1 MAIFKALLSFLIFII
16 PSTIG
21 FIYGNSYKKRR
32 QSLYDLQ
39 YSIRLLQSEI
49 LVKTTPLPQALKDI
63 NKKMKKGIYSVFF
76 QIGKEL
82 EDGINDDIYLSFLSK
97 EDLLKS
103 KFALKDD
110 DIEVFLYLGKI
121 LGQSNRYDQEK
132 NLNFII
138 QQINELSIQAT
149 LEENKN
155 QKLYPSLGVLI
166 GIGMIIILL

>member
-1 MAIFKALLSFLIFII
+1 MNKDPKISNIQLLGLLVSSIVGISIFKLPNQLAGDFGPSGWLMIIISGLLII
-16 PSTIG
+16 PML
-21 FIYGNSYKKRR
+21 FMYE
-32 QSLYDLQ
+32 
-39 YSIRLLQSEI
+39 RLFSMY
-49 LVKTTPLPQALKDI
+49 PGMD
-63 NKKMKKGIYSVFF
+63 FF

-103 KFALKDD
+103 KFALTDD
-110 DIEVFLYLGKI
+110 VIEVFSSLGKI